1 MRPFWRSF
9 WASIFAYIVLS
20 AFVILIIN
28 IIIFSVAGTLI
39 DSKEFKLSKNSYLEM
54 TLDFNIKER
63 GGIETSNNLQNPISK
78 SYGIHDVI
86 SILDKAKNDE
96 KIRGLVLKISNV
108 NMGLST
114 IDNLRNALI
123 DFKNSGKFILG
134 YEENFSLGAY
144 YLNSV
149 SDNLY
154 LYPEGMIDFRG
165 LGSELMFFKKAI
177 DRLDLDVQIIR
188 AKGNKFK
195 GAVEPFMY
203 EKMSSENRL
212 QIQKLIDDIWLN
224 MTYDIRE
231 SRNISLEKLNLIAD
245 SIYSYNA
252 IGCENQNLVDALIY
266 EDQLDSIIRMKMK
279 VDEEQKIHKVS
290 FKKYLQ
296 NYSMKNSFAFSKEI
310 GDKKGNIA
318 VVYAVGDII
327 SGESNGESM
336 GSKTIVEAVNKAKCD
351 SSIKAVVLRVNSPG
365 GSALASDVIWRSI
378 EKTKELKP
386 VIVSMGD
393 VAASG
398 GYYISCGADR
408 IFAEPNTI
416 TGSIGVFGMIPNFG
430 RMMENK
436 LGITFD
442 RVETNEHAAFSM
454 FGALDKKE
462 LSIFQKGVDEIYE
475 TFISKV
481 AKGRDGL
488 KKNDVHQIAKGR
500 VWSGKEALNIQLVD
514 EIGNLN
520 SAINYAA
527 NKVGIS
533 KDGIQII
540 QYPKVENDELLE
552 LLSSIDFKSKSQN
565 EISKLI
571 ENLND
576 NYEKSFKSSLGK
588 DKFQTIFPFEIK
600 IF

>member
-28 IIIFSVAGTLI
+28 VIIFSVAGTLI
-39 DSKEFKLSKNSYLEM
+39 ESKEFKLSKNSYLEM
-54 TLDFNIKER
+54 TLDCNIKER

-114 IDNLRNALI
+114 IDNLRNALK
-123 DFKNSGKFILG
+123 DFKKSGKFILG

-296 NYSMKNSFAFSKEI
+296 NYSMTNPFAFSKEI

-327 SGESNGESM
+327 RGESNGESM
-336 GSKTIVEAVNKAKCD
+336 GSKTIVEAVIKQND
-351 SSIKAVVLRVNSPG
+351 SSIKAVVIRVNSPG

-378 EKTKELKP
+378 EKTKEVKP

-408 IFAEPNTI
+408 IFAESNTI

-481 AKGRDGL
+481 ANGRDGL
-488 KKNDVHQIAKGR
+488 KKKDVHQIAKGR

>member
-28 IIIFSVAGTLI
+28 VVIFSLASTLI
-39 DSKEFKLSKNSYLEM
+39 ESKEFKISKNSYLEM
-54 TLDFNIKER
+54 NLDFNIQER
-63 GGIETSNNLQNPISK
+63 SGIETSNNLQNPISK
-78 SYGIHDVI
+78 SYGIHEVI
-86 SILDKAKNDE
+86 SILEKAKNDE
-96 KIRGLVLKISNV
+96 KIKGIVLKISKV

-114 IDNLRNALI
+114 IDNLRNALK
-123 DFKNSGKFILG
+123 DFKKSGKFIVG

-144 YLNSV
+144 YLSSV
-149 SDNLY
+149 SENLY

-177 DRLDLDVQIIR
+177 DKLDLDVQIIR
-188 AKGNKFK
+188 GKENKFK

-212 QIQKLIDDIWLN
+212 QIQNLLDDVWLN
-224 MTYDIRE
+224 MTYNIKE

-252 IGCENQNLVDALIY
+252 IGCQNQNLVDGLIY

-279 VDEEQKIHKVS
+279 IDEDQDFHKVS

-296 NYSMKNSFAFSKEI
+296 TNSVKTTLVFGKEI
-310 GDKKGNIA
+310 GNKTGNIA
-318 VVYAVGDII
+318 IVYAVGDII
-327 SGESNGESM
+327 SGESNNGSM
-336 GSKTIVEAVNKAKCD
+336 GSKTIVKAVNKAKND

-378 EKTKELKP
+378 EKTKEIKP

-430 RMMENK
+430 KMMENK
-436 LGITFD
+436 IGITFD

-454 FGALDKKE
+454 FGELDKKE
-462 LSIFQKGVDEIYE
+462 LSIFQKGVNEIYD

-481 AKGRDGL
+481 ANGRDGL
-488 KKNDVHQIAKGR
+488 KKSDVHQIAKGR
-500 VWSGKEALNIQLVD
+500 VWSGKEALNIQLID
-514 EIGNLN
+514 EIGTLN
-520 SAINYAA
+520 SAIIYAA
-527 NKVGIS
+527 NKVGINE
-533 KDGIQII
+533 DGIQII
-540 QYPKVENDELLE
+540 QFPKVKNDELLE
-552 LLSSIDFKSKSQN
+552 LLSSIEFQSKSQN
-565 EISKLI
+565 EISELI
-571 ENLND
+571 KNIN
-576 NYEKSFKSSLGK
+576 NKFTKSVKPSVGK
-588 DKFQTIFPFEIK
+588 DKFQTIFPFEIR